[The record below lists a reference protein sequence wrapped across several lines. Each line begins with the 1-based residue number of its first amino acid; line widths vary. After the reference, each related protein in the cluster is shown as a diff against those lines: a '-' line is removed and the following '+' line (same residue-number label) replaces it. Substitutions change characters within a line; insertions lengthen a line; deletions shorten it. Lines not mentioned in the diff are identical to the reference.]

1 MGQLRITHEPVCRLT
16 FEGKMTFEVAR
27 QLEDGIIGAMR
38 RYQHL
43 EVDLAGV
50 REVDLCGIHLLGL
63 MQNYGGQKIQI
74 VATSPAV
81 ELASKRLLGS
91 FRGASLGR
99 SARQESAACK

>member
-1 MGQLRITHEPVCRLT
+1 MGQLRITLEPVCRLT

-74 VATSPAV
+74 IATSPAV
-81 ELASKRLLGS
+81 EQASKRLLGS

-99 SARQESAACK
+99 TARRESMACK